1 MTLKEFMKRSDEARM
16 KHDILLLADLIQLYE
31 EKYKNKKEKVPIEYI
46 FNELHDDLIYTE
58 KEKEFIISE
67 ALKHNKRSI
76 RGIAK

>member
-58 KEKEFIISE
+58 EEKEFIISE
-67 ALKHNKRSI
+67 ALKHNQRSI
-76 RGIAK
+76 RSIAK

>member
-1 MTLKEFMKRSDEARM
+1 MRLKEFIKRIDEVRR
-16 KHDILLLADLIQLYE
+16 KYDILLLTDLIQLYE

-58 KEKEFIISE
+58 QEKDFIISE

>member
-31 EKYKNKKEKVPIEYI
+31 EKYKNKKEKVSIEYI
-46 FNELHDDLIYTE
+46 FNELHNDLIYTE
-58 KEKEFIISE
+58 QEKEFIISE

>member
-31 EKYKNKKEKVPIEYI
+31 EKYKNKKEKVPVEYI

-58 KEKEFIISE
+58 QEKEFIISE
-67 ALKHNKRSI
+67 ALKHKKRSI
-76 RGIAK
+76 RSIEK